1 MPVESVAFR
10 YHVDGLGQLNVEGF
24 EEVHTTLFV
33 DGDPGAFPISRS
45 SV

>member
-33 DGDPGAFPISRS
+33 DGDPPSMDTRTTPF
-45 SV
+45 